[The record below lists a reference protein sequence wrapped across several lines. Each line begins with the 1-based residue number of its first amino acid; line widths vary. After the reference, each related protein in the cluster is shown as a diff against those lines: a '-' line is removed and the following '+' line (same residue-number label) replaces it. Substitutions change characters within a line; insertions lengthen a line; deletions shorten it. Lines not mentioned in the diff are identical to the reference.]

1 MVMFITTSVIVA
13 KVLRKIFMDNVD
25 NT

>member
-1 MVMFITTSVIVA
+1 VMFITTSVIVA